1 MMQSKTI
8 IAVFCYKRAAKLK
21 ASMEALLRNPEC
33 ATMDIVFFSD
43 GHKGDHDF
51 EGVMQTRAYIDS
63 LTGFKNIYKH
73 YRERNVSTGPN
84 FKQGITWL
92 CNNYDQF
99 IVVEDDLVVTP
110 NYITYL
116 LQALNFYRNEP
127 SVFCVTGYCF
137 PINKKDYKYDSI
149 VHKRFCSYG
158 WASWSNRVKH
168 VKWDKE
174 ELMQIMEKPGFASQ
188 LNKEGHDL
196 SRMVTKQVKGI
207 ISTWDIQMQV
217 HVADNNMK
225 VIYPIISKGHNIGFD
240 NESTNTFGVDYLKTP
255 LDDGTKQSFNFCPAD
270 VIDARLQQQ
279 LRKPYMLPA
288 LVSRKLINTFIK
300 YTTKLRGAAISV
312 FSL

>member
-1 MMQSKTI
+1 MSDKTI

-21 ASMEALLRNPEC
+21 ASIEALLRNPEC
-33 ATMDIVFFSD
+33 VSMDIVFFCD
-43 GHKGDHDF
+43 GPKGERDY

-63 LTGFKNIYKH
+63 LSGFQNIYKH
-73 YRERNVSTGPN
+73 YREKNLSTGPN

-92 CNNYDQF
+92 CDNYDQF

-116 LQALNFYRNEP
+116 FQALEFYKHEG
-127 SVFCVTGYCF
+127 SVFCITGFCF
-137 PINKKDYKYDSI
+137 PIAIGSYSYDTI

-168 VKWDKE
+168 VQFDKE
-174 ELMQIMEKPGFASQ
+174 QLAGIMQKPNFIPH

-196 SRMVTKQVKGI
+196 SRMVNKQIKGT

-217 HVADNNMK
+217 HVADKNMK

-240 NESTNTFGVDYLKTP
+240 NESTNTFGVDYLKTT
-255 LDDGTKQSFNFCPAD
+255 LDDGAQRQFDFCPAD
-270 VIDARLQQQ
+270 LTVPSLQQQ
-279 LRKPYMLPA
+279 LRKPYGLPA
-288 LVSRKLINTFIK
+288 LASRKVINTIIK
-300 YTTKLRGAAISV
+300 YTGKLKGAALAL